1 MEKKEEMLQ
10 FDTDDRKSEKDL
22 KAKNKNLKYIIILLI
37 VIIILLLIKIIPF
50 SKLCNSKKGT
60 EILILK

>member
-22 KAKNKNLKYIIILLI
+22 KAKNKNLK
-37 VIIILLLIKIIPF
+37 
-50 SKLCNSKKGT
+50 
-60 EILILK
+60 